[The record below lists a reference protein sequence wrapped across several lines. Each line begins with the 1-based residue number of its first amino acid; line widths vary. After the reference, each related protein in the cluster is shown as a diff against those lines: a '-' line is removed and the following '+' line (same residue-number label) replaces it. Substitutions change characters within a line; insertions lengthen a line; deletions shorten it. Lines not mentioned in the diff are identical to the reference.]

1 MTSRLATMAAKTFTK
16 QHLRMAGRTLGPIL
30 VALAVSPIAAHAQ
43 GTVDLTGVTTAM
55 SSVEKTA
62 MLGGAIAVVIGIVF
76 GVFQFMGRNIA
87 GGFMAIG
94 GGLFAGI
101 VIGFAPQWVSS
112 LTGQTI
118 SMVVTHA
125 AKVMAYRAQ
134 TWPR

>member
-1 MTSRLATMAAKTFTK
+1 MSQKIRSRLATSAAKTFTK
-16 QHLRMAGRTLGPIL
+16 QRVATLGRTLVPFLI
-30 VALAVSPIAAHAQ
+30 ALAVSPIAAHAQ

-55 SSVEKTA
+55 STVEKTC

-87 GGFMAIG
+87 GGFLSIG

-112 LTGQTI
+112 LTGQTL
-118 SMVVTHA
+118 SMVVTHVSGVVA
-125 AKVMAYRAQ
+125 
-134 TWPR
+134 

>member
-1 MTSRLATMAAKTFTK
+1 MTKTIQSRIAAMSAKTLTK
-16 QHLRMAGRTLGPIL
+16 QRLKAAGRTFGPVLIVL
-30 VALAVSPIAAHAQ
+30 ALSPLAAHAQ

-55 SSVEKTA
+55 GTIEKSCL
-62 MLGGAIAVVIGIVF
+62 LGGALAVVIGIVF
-76 GVFQFMGRNIA
+76 GVFQFMGRNIS

-112 LTGQTI
+112 LTGQSI

-125 AKVMAYRAQ
+125 VTVLA
-134 TWPR
+134 